1 MKRRQLYLIGTLAM
15 LAILIQ
21 GCGGAFMGM
30 GKGSQRATNV
40 EIHLV
45 SQSCFQGEIVPCG

>member
-1 MKRRQLYLIGTLAM
+1 MKGKHLHFIGMLAM

-21 GCGGAFMGM
+21 GCGGAFLGV
-30 GKGSQRATNV
+30 GKGSRRATNV
-40 EIHLV
+40 EVHLI